1 MWVQIHYRYKIQWQ
15 IFYLNKVII
24 SFIYICDLNHP
35 VGCWMV
41 CWDLRK
47 IKVFM
52 CFTMSIIAHI
62 YLANMYNKQ
71 PRINITGKVQEPWIS
86 HAQM

>member
-1 MWVQIHYRYKIQWQ
+1 
-15 IFYLNKVII
+15 
-24 SFIYICDLNHP
+24 
-35 VGCWMV
+35 
-41 CWDLRK
+41 
-47 IKVFM
+47 M